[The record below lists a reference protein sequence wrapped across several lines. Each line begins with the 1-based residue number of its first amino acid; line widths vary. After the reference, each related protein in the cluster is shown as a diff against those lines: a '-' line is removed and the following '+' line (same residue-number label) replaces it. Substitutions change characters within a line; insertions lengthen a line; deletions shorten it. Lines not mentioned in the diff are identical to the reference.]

1 MRILCGSSLNFLSVG
16 VALLLP
22 ACTGT
27 APVCSASLSR
37 MMEAQV
43 FFGDNIGG
51 GVVVTADQWQEFMDS
66 EVTPRFPAGFT
77 VVATAGQWRRADGGI
92 TRESS
97 HELVIV
103 FARTVAEEN
112 KLNDIRSAYMRRF
125 MQESVLLAEAP
136 VCAGF

>member
-1 MRILCGSSLNFLSVG
+1 
-16 VALLLP
+16 
-22 ACTGT
+22 
-27 APVCSASLSR
+27 

-43 FFGDNIGG
+43 FFGDDIGG
-51 GVVVTADQWQEFMDS
+51 GVVVTAGQWLEFMDS

-77 VVATAGQWRRADGGI
+77 VVTTAGQWRRADGAI
-92 TRESS
+92 ARESG

-103 FARTVAEEN
+103 FARTAAEED
-112 KLNDIRSAYMRRF
+112 KLNEIRNAYKRRF